1 MASAP
6 LPSRTDYIVVGG
18 GTAGLVVA
26 SRLSEIPTVQIL
38 VLEAG
43 LDKTSDP
50 QLQNPM
56 ARPLRHRPRLAIQ
69 NCEPSEWLSLLKRPG
84 LNNREQNLP
93 AGKVLGGSSAING
106 AAFLPP
112 SPAGID
118 TWSRLG
124 NSRWSWKDLL
134 PYLRRSF
141 TLTRPRG
148 TPLSQVGLNAQ
159 AHTGSGGPIQVTYP
173 ALAEK
178 GNHPLIQ
185 AWNKVFEENGYEFQP
200 DLILERSTVGTRPY
214 AATIDPESGLRSS
227 ADNQYRSLKENRP
240 NLRIVTG
247 ATVDRILLSNDA
259 VSHEVLA
266 TGVQVRLADGKLTEI
281 KATKEVILAAGAFQ
295 TPKLLEL
302 SGIGNKI
309 ILARHGI
316 TSIIDNP
323 GVGENLQNHS
333 MYVQPVG
340 LKPQEGTLTAG
351 LQALAFVR
359 TGEEADLAAKYLSPT
374 DPEKM
379 ICDHILRNPE
389 EASANLFV
397 STRPTN
403 NVALLGVIHKPE
415 VDPRFYSNP
424 VNLELMARHL
434 RSLLQIAASPTLQPF
449 LDCSAVKVPE
459 NVEAAK
465 ALLRASALTTHH
477 SCGTAAMLPHEQGG
491 VVDQDLKVYG
501 TKNLRVVDASVFPL
515 ISYGNPM
522 ATVYAVAERAADL
535 IKSAVDEK

>member
-1 MASAP
+1 MESAH
-6 LPSRTDYIVVGG
+6 LPSSADYIVVGG

-26 SRLSEIPTVQIL
+26 SRLSEIPTVQVL

-50 QLQNPM
+50 QLQNP
-56 ARPLRHRPRLAIQ
+56 
-69 NCEPSEWLSLLKRPG
+69 PG
-84 LNNREQNLP
+84 LNDREQDLP

-124 NSRWSWKDLL
+124 NSRWSWKDLF

-141 TLTRPRG
+141 TLTSPR
-148 TPLSQVGLNAQ
+148 
-159 AHTGSGGPIQVTYP
+159 SGGPIQVTYP

-185 AWNKVFEENGYEFQP
+185 AWNKAFEENGYEFQP
-200 DLILERSTVGTRPY
+200 NLILERSTLGTRPHT
-214 AATIDPESGLRSS
+214 ATIDPESGLWCS

-240 NLRIVTG
+240 NLQIVTG
-247 ATVDRILLSNDA
+247 ATVDRILLSNDR
-259 VSHEVLA
+259 HG
-266 TGVQVRLADGKLTEI
+266 TLTEI

-302 SGIGNKI
+302 SGIGNKA
-309 ILARHGI
+309 ILTRHGI
-316 TSIIDNP
+316 TPIIDNP

-340 LKPQEGTLTAG
+340 LKPQEVTLTAG
-351 LQALAFVR
+351 LQALAFV
-359 TGEEADLAAKYLSPT
+359 
-374 DPEKM
+374 
-379 ICDHILRNPE
+379 ICDDILSNPE

-397 STRPTN
+397 STRPTT
-403 NVALLGVIHKPE
+403 NVALLGVIQCHPLSRGSIHISSGTDDPDSKPE

-424 VNLELMARHL
+424 VDIELMARHL
-434 RSLLQIAASPTLQPF
+434 RSLLQIAASPTPQPF
-449 LDCSAVKVPE
+449 LDS
-459 NVEAAK
+459 
-465 ALLRASALTTHH
+465 LTTHH
-477 SCGTAAMLPHEQGG
+477 SCGTAAMLPREQGG

-535 IKSAVDEK
+535 FKSAVDEK

>member
-1 MASAP
+1 MESAH
-6 LPSRTDYIVVGG
+6 LPSSADYIVVGG

-26 SRLSEIPTVQIL
+26 SRLSEIPTVQVL

-50 QLQNPM
+50 QLQNP
-56 ARPLRHRPRLAIQ
+56 Q
-69 NCEPSEWLSLLKRPG
+69 FKTPG
-84 LNNREQNLP
+84 LNDREQDLP

-124 NSRWSWKDLL
+124 NSRWSWKDLF

-141 TLTRPRG
+141 TLTS
-148 TPLSQVGLNAQ
+148 PL
-159 AHTGSGGPIQVTYP
+159 TYP

-185 AWNKVFEENGYEFQP
+185 AWNKAFEENGYELQP
-200 DLILERSTVGTRPY
+200 NLILERSTLGTRPHT
-214 AATIDPESGLRSS
+214 ATIDPES
-227 ADNQYRSLKENRP
+227 
-240 NLRIVTG
+240 
-247 ATVDRILLSNDA
+247 
-259 VSHEVLA
+259 A
-266 TGVQVRLADGKLTEI
+266 TGVQVRLADGTLTEI

-302 SGIGNKI
+302 SGIGNKA
-309 ILARHGI
+309 ILTRHGI
-316 TSIIDNP
+316 TPIIDNP

-340 LKPQEGTLTAG
+340 LKPQEVTLTAG

-359 TGEEADLAAKYLSPT
+359 TSEEADLAATNLS
-374 DPEKM
+374 
-379 ICDHILRNPE
+379 RE

-397 STRPTN
+397 STRPTT
-403 NVALLGVIHKPE
+403 NVALLGVIQCHPLSRGSIHISSGTDDPDSKPE

-424 VNLELMARHL
+424 
-434 RSLLQIAASPTLQPF
+434 IAASPTPQPF
-449 LDCSAVKVPE
+449 LDCSAV
-459 NVEAAK
+459 
-465 ALLRASALTTHH
+465 
-477 SCGTAAMLPHEQGG
+477 
-491 VVDQDLKVYG
+491 
-501 TKNLRVVDASVFPL
+501 
-515 ISYGNPM
+515 
-522 ATVYAVAERAADL
+522 
-535 IKSAVDEK
+535 